1 MGGPIVST
9 CKTRELVDRVNNAT
23 GYYGELAT
31 PDDTL
36 RISSKCVESV
46 PRETEGKEKGIGC
59 LSILIVLF
67 ESREIRTAES
77 RGVGKGDA
85 GS

>member
-1 MGGPIVST
+1 V
-9 CKTRELVDRVNNAT
+9 V
-23 GYYGELAT
+23 
-31 PDDTL
+31 
-36 RISSKCVESV
+36 SV
-46 PRETEGKEKGIGC
+46 PRETEGKEKDEGS
-59 LSILIVLF
+59 LSIFIVPI

>member
-1 MGGPIVST
+1 M
-9 CKTRELVDRVNNAT
+9 TRELVDRVNNAT
-23 GYYGELAT
+23 GYCRELAA
-31 PDDTL
+31 PVDTL
-36 RISSKCVESV
+36 RISSKCVVSI
-46 PRETEGKEKGIGC
+46 PRETEGKEKGIGS
-59 LSILIVLF
+59 LSMLIVPI